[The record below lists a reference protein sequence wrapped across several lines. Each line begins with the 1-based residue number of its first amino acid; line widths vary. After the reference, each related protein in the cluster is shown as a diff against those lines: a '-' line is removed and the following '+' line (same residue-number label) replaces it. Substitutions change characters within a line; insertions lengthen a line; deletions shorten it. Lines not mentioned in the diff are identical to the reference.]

1 MFGVGT
7 REIASPTTTIGP
19 KNIAKA
25 VTMRIVAPV
34 GDAVA
39 PLRVKAFITR
49 LTPFTQ
55 QRVRLCL
62 SDGETRLPV
71 LIVRNKRVAHMDGS
85 GKQSFRVR
93 STDSR
98 FTGLPY
104 SMEL

>member
-39 PLRVKAFITR
+39 PLRVKALITR
-49 LTPFTQ
+49 LTPFT
-55 QRVRLCL
+55 
-62 SDGETRLPV
+62 
-71 LIVRNKRVAHMDGS
+71 
-85 GKQSFRVR
+85 
-93 STDSR
+93 
-98 FTGLPY
+98 
-104 SMEL
+104 